1 MAAGKMKTIV
11 IQILCARDKD
21 TQKQG
26 SVCVCVCVPVSRSSS
41 RSSIIRWSESISVI
55 KSGSG
60 TELLTEDRG
69 KSRMIMP
76 NCRPHPQGRV
86 L

>member
-11 IQILCARDKD
+11 IQILCARDKY

-26 SVCVCVCVPVSRSSS
+26 SVCVRVPVSRSSS
-41 RSSIIRWSESISVI
+41 RSSIIRWSESISVV

-69 KSRMIMP
+69 RA
-76 NCRPHPQGRV
+76 G
-86 L
+86 

>member
-26 SVCVCVCVPVSRSSS
+26 SVCVRVPVSRSSS
-41 RSSIIRWSESISVI
+41 RSSIIRWSESISVV

-60 TELLTEDRG
+60 TEVLTEDRG
-69 KSRMIMP
+69 RA
-76 NCRPHPQGRV
+76 G
-86 L
+86 